1 MERMFRQKL
10 FDGCIWIAGGEVL
23 CDSSLYAVSWEGNW
37 REEGRF
43 QETEWVLEQGGG
55 EYWVVIGSAL
65 PWLGEDNYL
74 FSVQEVTE
82 VHRETAEFVRQ
93 FTLIWF
99 LFVAAASLLGAAA
112 AKLVLKP
119 MGILMRA
126 AGEISRGNYG
136 VRAKVGR
143 RDEIGRLAAAF
154 NLMAE
159 QVESRVRELTLA
171 GEEKE
176 RLLGSLAHEMRT
188 PMTVVLGYSD
198 TLLNMKLGERE
209 QRQAIR
215 GIYEQAGYL
224 QRLSAKLM
232 ELTALHQN
240 ESISMEAQ
248 SMEAV
253 LEQVVPMAESR
264 WPDRRFCLET
274 EQDFTLCGDRD
285 LLVSLFVNLLDNG
298 AEASAPGQEI
308 RVTVREEEVLI
319 RDSGKG
325 MTEEALRKI
334 CEPFYRAEKSGK
346 EGIGLG
352 LAICEQ
358 IVCLHRGKLRFESRA
373 GEGTTVTV
381 SF

>member
-1 MERMFRQKL
+1 
-10 FDGCIWIAGGEVL
+10 
-23 CDSSLYAVSWEGNW
+23 
-37 REEGRF
+37 
-43 QETEWVLEQGGG
+43 
-55 EYWVVIGSAL
+55 
-65 PWLGEDNYL
+65 
-74 FSVQEVTE
+74 
-82 VHRETAEFVRQ
+82 
-93 FTLIWF
+93 
-99 LFVAAASLLGAAA
+99 
-112 AKLVLKP
+112 
-119 MGILMRA
+119 
-126 AGEISRGNYG
+126 
-136 VRAKVGR
+136 
-143 RDEIGRLAAAF
+143 
-154 NLMAE
+154 
-159 QVESRVRELTLA
+159 
-171 GEEKE
+171 
-176 RLLGSLAHEMRT
+176 
-188 PMTVVLGYSD
+188 MTVVLGYSD